1 MRYIDLKTLEV
12 IERPNLELDMAKI
25 VKVTSMLTQGSSFSD
40 IEELLYYRRSWRFT
54 GRGREKPDFLQL
66 RKADEPIFP
75 IGASQELVLKS
86 INSLYEDYFTKLKE
100 RSEKNRNKRGEE
112 RQGRI
117 DRINSLKSHGINLD
131 PVLDRIK
138 NEEMDVLL
146 SQIEKATKILRQL

>member
-12 IERPNLELDMAKI
+12 IDRPNLELDMAKI
-25 VKVTSMLTQGSSFSD
+25 VKVTSMLTQGSTFSSVAD
-40 IEELLYYRRSWRFT
+40 LLDYRSSWRFT

-66 RKADEPIFP
+66 RKADESIFP
-75 IGASQELVLKS
+75 IGASQELVFES
-86 INSLYEDYFTKLKE
+86 INSLYEAYFEKCRE

-117 DRINSLKSHGINLD
+117 DRIKALKGHGINLD

-138 NEEMDVLL
+138 NEEMDILL